1 MKPIMTLLLIVTVA
15 QTLLS
20 AKDKLF
26 IVERESESLAT
37 IRDGLMRTKMKDM
50 HNMNHGIVKFSGHEA
65 YLISRD
71 GYVVKFD
78 PIDEKILAEYKTSK
92 SAIGFVI
99 GKNYVAVANYDDK
112 SVDILTRDLKPI
124 QKIETGSKNVGIKIY
139 KNYLIFAQMD
149 ADKVTVLKDEN
160 EGKGLPKFKIYK
172 EFDNV
177 GKMPFDAMIREGH
190 YIVGFFLNKAFG
202 VIDLDKMEFKE
213 IKITADGNKPVLK
226 VPHFGFWSLSKDK
239 VFIPAVGDNKV
250 LVYDSKFHFIKNIET
265 LGLPVF
271 TALSPDKKYLAVTFS
286 GKDFPKI
293 QIIDTETLKII
304 KTFSFAGKVL
314 HVRWSPSEPKLYVSV
329 NDANQISVID
339 TREWFLEREIYQVEH
354 PSGIFIYE
362 MDSDEERRDAGV
374 APKKSIELLD
384 AKKKKAEEARKI
396 FQESLKK
403 RAAKEEKK

>member
-1 MKPIMTLLLIVTVA
+1 MKSMIKIFLAFATL
-15 QTLLS
+15 QS
-20 AKDKLF
+20 ALPALDKLF
-26 IVERESESLAT
+26 VVERESSSLAT
-37 IRDGLMRTKMKDM
+37 IKDGLMRTKMHNM
-50 HNMNHGIVKFSGHEA
+50 HNMNHGIVKFKDHKA

-78 PIDEKILAEYKTSK
+78 PIDEKVLAEYKTSK
-92 SAIGFVI
+92 SAIGFII
-99 GKNYVAVANYDDK
+99 GENYVAVANYDDK

-124 QKIETGSKNVGIKIY
+124 QKIKTGSKNVGIKIY

-160 EGKGLPKFKIYK
+160 EGKGLPKFKTYK

-177 GKMPFDAMIREGH
+177 GKMPFDAMIKEGH

-202 VIDLDKMEFKE
+202 VIDLDKMTFKE
-213 IKITADGNKPVLK
+213 VKITADGNKQILK
-226 VPHFGFWSLSKDK
+226 VPHFGFWSISEEKI
-239 VFIPAVGDNKV
+239 FIPAVGDNKV
-250 LVYDSKFHFIKNIET
+250 LVYDPKFHFIKNIEV

-286 GKDFPKI
+286 GKNFPEI

-304 KTFSFAGKVL
+304 KTFKFNGKVL

-339 TREWFLEREIYQVEH
+339 TREWYVEREIYQVEH

-362 MDSDEERRDAGV
+362 MDRNETRRDAGIS
-374 APKKSIELLD
+374 PKRDLETLD
-384 AKKKKAEEARKI
+384 EKKQKEEEARKI
-396 FQESLKK
+396 FQESLRKGK
-403 RAAKEEKK
+403 PGQAGK